1 VPSVLRTRPRM
12 GTEGRPGKGS
22 EGMHAISRNRSVVA
36 VVAVVLAGIIV
47 AWLMAS
53 AGGDPDRS
61 AAPAA
66 ATDTTN
72 DTGSSRG
79 APEAEDGDTERS
91 GKNDRTGSKDAGS
104 GSSGAGDSGAATSE
118 ESGSA
123 EPGSTGGSAGSGGDG
138 SDGTSG
144 GTSGDGTSDDDAS
157 TGNDS
162 DGQEPGKATGATVPV
177 EPVQTLAPVPLES
190 VGDFETGLT
199 VQLASMEAVEAEAR
213 APGEISGP
221 ALRVTVEA
229 ANDADGAVSLD
240 GVVVFLSYGDDRTP
254 ASQLG
259 SSSDPLMGDLAPGAS
274 RTGTYVFTVPP
285 DQRDDVRVE
294 ISYTGSAP
302 TVAFAGSVDG

>member
-1 VPSVLRTRPRM
+1 
-12 GTEGRPGKGS
+12 
-22 EGMHAISRNRSVVA
+22 
-36 VVAVVLAGIIV
+36 
-47 AWLMAS
+47 
-53 AGGDPDRS
+53 
-61 AAPAA
+61 
-66 ATDTTN
+66 
-72 DTGSSRG
+72 
-79 APEAEDGDTERS
+79 
-91 GKNDRTGSKDAGS
+91 
-104 GSSGAGDSGAATSE
+104 
-118 ESGSA
+118 
-123 EPGSTGGSAGSGGDG
+123 
-138 SDGTSG
+138 
-144 GTSGDGTSDDDAS
+144 
-157 TGNDS
+157 
-162 DGQEPGKATGATVPV
+162 V

-190 VGDFETGLT
+190 VGDFTTGLT
-199 VQLASMEAVEAEAR
+199 VQLASMEAVEAEAK

-229 ANDADGAVSLD
+229 ANDADDAVSLD